1 MDRNKTKRFIYRLCD
16 EQGITIDDFENKYG
30 VINQMLLGLEKGLSI
45 SETGIIEQI
54 CNDFGVTYIELICGE
69 RMDKQTQYRK
79 LKDALKSNNY
89 SNHINIQLFM
99 SKKSMIFV
107 LIIIC
112 LLTSVMVYSFAKQKE
127 HDSILDE
134 QHIKKCCGT
143 VSFYQQ
149 YDDNSDDII
158 VYINQGIRIDRFLV
172 TAYTTMSDE
181 IRSLIREKQLNVPL
195 DITAIYTLREI
206 QKAYDNQ
213 TEPIY
218 TAIDISYWN
227 NE

>member
-1 MDRNKTKRFIYRLCD
+1 
-16 EQGITIDDFENKYG
+16 
-30 VINQMLLGLEKGLSI
+30 
-45 SETGIIEQI
+45 
-54 CNDFGVTYIELICGE
+54 
-69 RMDKQTQYRK
+69 
-79 LKDALKSNNY
+79 
-89 SNHINIQLFM
+89 
-99 SKKSMIFV
+99 MIFV

-172 TAYTTMSDE
+172 TAYTKMSDE